1 MPALMMRFLKNR
13 SGAAL
18 IECTLIGAL
27 MTIAV
32 ISELALFAGNPVAAH
47 NQPTAQI
54 EFLSQR

>member
-1 MPALMMRFLKNR
+1 MRFLKNR

-32 ISELALFAGNPVAAH
+32 ISGLALFAGNPVAAH